1 MLPGGEACLSR
12 DLSCERAGDPPV
24 EGADGRV
31 VSDGAQS
38 LEERGEDELVVLQVF
53 VFAETS
59 PSKDERG
66 LEGLDEEQRP
76 EPMRVP
82 SVRPE
87 EREDDV
93 LSLLP
98 DVVARFLVSENALD
112 VRESGEREVRM
123 KVDSLRGVGDSLL
136 SNRGVQ
142 NLGAA

>member
-1 MLPGGEACLSR
+1 
-12 DLSCERAGDPPV
+12 
-24 EGADGRV
+24 
-31 VSDGAQS
+31 
-38 LEERGEDELVVLQVF
+38 
-53 VFAETS
+53 
-59 PSKDERG
+59 
-66 LEGLDEEQRP
+66 
-76 EPMRVP
+76 MRVP

-87 EREDDV
+87 ERENDV

-123 KVDSLRGVGDSLL
+123 KVDSFRGVVDSLL